1 MHWDAAF
8 LYISFTAYYV
18 LGVLLDF
25 GVNRTVLVPSTLA
38 GLYILITWW
47 GTVNPA
53 WCEGCNR
60 GQSWGAETRALPQD
74 TVGYHGRQLAPN
86 WGKYFFLRVFY
97 ADIFTILKKKK
108 NRLIFK
114 YHLCFK
120 SSEIFAKDISDNCNP
135 IYTKNPE
142 RSIIRKQT
150 IWLKTRLNSI
160 YNSQDMEAT

>member
-1 MHWDAAF
+1 MQNWRKLFIAKIRVLR

-38 GLYILITWW
+38 GLYTLIKWW

-60 GQSWGAETRALPQD
+60 GQSWGVETRALPQG
-74 TVGYHGRQLAPN
+74 TAEYYGRQLAPN
-86 WGKYFFLRVFY
+86 TGQVFLPQSCLCWYFY
-97 ADIFTILKKKK
+97 NIKKKS
-108 NRLIFK
+108 LIFR

-120 SSEIFAKDISDNCNP
+120 SSEISAKVITV
-135 IYTKNPE
+135 IQYIQRTL
-142 RSIIRKQT
+142 RGQ
-150 IWLKTRLNSI
+150 
-160 YNSQDMEAT
+160 